1 MEWSPTWAIILTSFW
16 TSGKPFFLHRQEMA
30 KLGVTVQKAGSSA
43 LEQTINV
50 TSGRLENDILQAAGR
65 RARESHHS
73 SLVRLEMGYLAL
85 YLSKSNHLSSFTI
98 IFLPE
103 ILIENMANWVFGAIQ
118 IPCQWEFQDPKIEV
132 AVLYHIFF

>member
-1 MEWSPTWAIILTSFW
+1 
-16 TSGKPFFLHRQEMA
+16 MA

-65 RARESHHS
+65 ARESHHS

-85 YLSKSNHLSSFTI
+85 HLSKSNHLSSFTR

-103 ILIENMANWVFGAIQ
+103 IVIENMEN
-118 IPCQWEFQDPKIEV
+118 
-132 AVLYHIFF
+132 